1 MRVLIHRS
9 TYWQD
14 AGTERHLIG
23 GEIIEVPIKV
33 ANDWVSRGIAS
44 PAPEAK
50 VLAGA
55 PENKAQRARRAE

>member
-1 MRVLIHRS
+1 MRVLVHRS

-23 GEIIEVPIKV
+23 GEIVEVPAKV

-50 VLAGA
+50 VISGA
-55 PENKAQRARRAE
+55 PENKAHRGRRVE